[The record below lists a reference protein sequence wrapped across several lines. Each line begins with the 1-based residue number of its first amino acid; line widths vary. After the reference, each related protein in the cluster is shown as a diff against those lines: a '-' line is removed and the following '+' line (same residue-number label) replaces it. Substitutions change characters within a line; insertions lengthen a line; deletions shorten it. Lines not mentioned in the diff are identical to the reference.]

1 MLILILVVVSGG
13 APALHTS
20 RLALLPEHAVG
31 VLALQSVVA
40 VECRL
45 TIPKHDFIVNQLCQ
59 SARMYPTLELERGQ
73 LVLLELEVEHLD
85 GRGSLLVVG
94 AMDVAQVGVPHGLG
108 RGYALVG
115 VEF

>member
-1 MLILILVVVSGG
+1 MNLARRVFCLIVVVAVLGS
-13 APALHTS
+13 PAWLHEQI
-20 RLALLPEHAVG
+20 LPHAVG
-31 VLALQSVVA
+31 VLSFQSVVV

-108 RGYALVG
+108 RGYAPQP
-115 VEF
+115 